1 MVMSEFSYEEVK
13 KELEELRDEIK
24 ELKEILKDLTFLL
37 AVDSTENMQV
47 TENTSALL
55 RGEVPQS
62 CKTAHFKLREHV
74 TEIASRWNSERAR
87 DLKKHLF
94 GHE

>member
-1 MVMSEFSYEEVK
+1 MTDFSYESLR
-13 KELEELRDEIK
+13 KELEELKDEIN
-24 ELKEILKDLTFLL
+24 ELKEILKDLIFLL
-37 AVDSTENMQV
+37 AVDATENMQV

-74 TEIASRWNSERAR
+74 TEIASRWNYERTR